1 MIVLLCVS
9 KRLVLLPEIVEK
21 AITEMR
27 QNVHLTSLPYVFS
40 GVNNNN
46 IIIILYLY
54 SAISL

>member
-27 QNVHLTSLPYVFS
+27 QNVHLTSLQYVFS
-40 GVNNNN
+40 G
-46 IIIILYLY
+46 ILHCKTQTRF
-54 SAISL
+54 SSFFFIA